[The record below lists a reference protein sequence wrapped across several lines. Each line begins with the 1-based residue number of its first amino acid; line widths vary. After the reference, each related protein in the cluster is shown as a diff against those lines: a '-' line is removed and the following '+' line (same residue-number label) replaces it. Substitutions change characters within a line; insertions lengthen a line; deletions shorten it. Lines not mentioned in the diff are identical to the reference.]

1 MLRTRT
7 AIRKPG
13 VLRGS
18 TLKNQKAL
26 SADPSR
32 ARYIGACEKGE
43 KDEGGELARLTRA
56 PTRARALPQA
66 MALAS
71 LRVESQIACA
81 VVGLRL
87 LPREVGVG
95 AFFEF

>member
-1 MLRTRT
+1 LWTHSKKT
-7 AIRKPG
+7 H
-13 VLRGS
+13 
-18 TLKNQKAL
+18 KAL
-26 SADPSR
+26 NAGPSR
-32 ARYIGACEKGE
+32 VRYIGACEKGE